1 MDIERIK
8 NSLNEFALSLA
19 DKPKWVGLMRHEG
32 DFLIEVGK
40 FERVAGNIATKD
52 DIVRETQ
59 RAALAS
65 RKTMITINQ
74 GNLQLSIHLGTES
87 VYVII
92 NLIDKWLVGI
102 SYHGAGEGCCVTS
115 FDALLAGTT
124 GYLSILDEL

>member
-8 NSLNEFALSLA
+8 NSLNEFAFSLT
-19 DKPKWVGLMRHEG
+19 DKPKWVGLMKHEG
-32 DFLIEVGK
+32 DLLIEVGQ
-40 FERVAGNIATKD
+40 FEHLAGNTPNKE

-59 RAALAS
+59 RAALAAQN
-65 RKTMITINQ
+65 TMFTIDY

-102 SYHGAGEGCCVTS
+102 SYHGAGEGCCITS
-115 FDALLAGTT
+115 FDALLEGTT
-124 GYLSILDEL
+124 GYLSILDDL